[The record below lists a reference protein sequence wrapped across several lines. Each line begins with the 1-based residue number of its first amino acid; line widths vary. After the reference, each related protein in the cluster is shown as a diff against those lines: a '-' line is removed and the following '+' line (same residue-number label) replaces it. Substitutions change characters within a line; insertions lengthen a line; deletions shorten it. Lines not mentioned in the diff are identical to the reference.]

1 MGMLKRFPTEIL
13 ILHKQSGETCDVKAL
28 IDPKGSEVFID
39 DASVVIEEDD
49 YFQRNL
55 SNGAVEF
62 YLVTERGFTK
72 GMGTISDHYQ
82 TKVKK
87 IKEPP
92 AFDRISSEKPRLIFI
107 SHSTKDKPYTKAFV
121 DLLEG
126 IGLDDEQIVCS
137 SYPGLGVPLDAP
149 VFDWLVSRFQDY
161 DLHVLYFLSH
171 NYYNSAASLNEMGAA
186 WAMKHRWT
194 AVLLPGFG
202 FSDIDGCV
210 DPRQISIKI
219 DGDREELKVRLFEL
233 KQNLVAEF
241 GLKDLSPIKW
251 ERVRDQFLKTV
262 DEIEVE
268 EIDEPAPESRTV
280 EIDSSVSIF
289 ACVMLMY
296 AAEGDGRIMVISNM
310 TSTSYSAGSTQME
323 RSQIPRELA
332 HWENAVKQL
341 VSKRWIELVGKKDRI
356 YKVTEIGYNISD
368 SFKTDNQLDPS
379 KNPSEILA
387 EFGEPQE

>member
-1 MGMLKRFPTEIL
+1 MGMLNRFPTEIL
-13 ILHKQSGETCDVKAL
+13 VLHKQSGETCDVKAL

-241 GLKDLSPIKW
+241 GLKDISPIKW
-251 ERVRDQFLKTV
+251 ERVRNQFLNTV

-296 AAEGDGRIMVISNM
+296 AAEGDGRIMVIRSCRKIICN
-310 TSTSYSAGSTQME
+310 YS
-323 RSQIPRELA
+323 
-332 HWENAVKQL
+332 
-341 VSKRWIELVGKKDRI
+341 
-356 YKVTEIGYNISD
+356 
-368 SFKTDNQLDPS
+368 
-379 KNPSEILA
+379 
-387 EFGEPQE
+387 